1 MIINDK
7 RALAYIAVI
16 HDIRPIA
23 GADNIELVHVLG
35 WQCIAKKN
43 EFQEGDRAVYFEI
56 DSKLPSS
63 DTRFDFMSSK
73 HYNVKTYKLN
83 KFGVIG
89 QGLAMPAS
97 VFPEVAELEVGTNV
111 TELLGVTYSVIEDNI
126 RKSPDR
132 AMEILKSRKPK
143 LFKNR
148 FIKWLM
154 RRRWGR
160 WLIMRLW
167 GRKTERAT
175 AFPSKY
181 CSKTDEERIQNVVGL
196 LEDKE
201 PYTVTEKIDGTSST
215 YVLVRHKHWWGT
227 KYEFIVS
234 SRNVRQLEPT
244 QKCWHDDNVYWEMAI
259 KYDLENKMRQML
271 DKMPKATYIVLQGE
285 TYGEGLQGNK
295 YKMKDH
301 DIRFF
306 NLISDDSGK
315 WETSMA
321 ARFVDNY
328 GLKWVPIISTQ
339 FKLPDTVEEMLEM
352 ATGPSAINKNVLRE
366 GYVLRRYTEDGQII
380 SFKAVSPEFL
390 IKNKE

>member
-7 RALAYIAVI
+7 RALAYIAVV

-23 GADNIELVHVLG
+23 GADNIELIHVIG
-35 WQCIAKKN
+35 WQCIARKG
-43 EFQEGDRAVYFEI
+43 EFQEGDKAVYFEI
-56 DSKLPSS
+56 DSKVPAS
-63 DTRFDFMSSK
+63 DTRFAFMSSK
-73 HYNVKTYKLN
+73 NYNVKTYKLS

-89 QGLAMPAS
+89 QGLAMPVS
-97 VFPEVAELEVGTNV
+97 MFPEAAELEVGTDV
-111 TELLGVTYSVIEDNI
+111 TDLLGITYIVEEDNL

-132 AMEILKSRKPK
+132 IMEILKSRKPK

-154 RRRWGR
+154 KRRWGSR
-160 WLIMRLW
+160 IIKKLW
-167 GRKTERAT
+167 CNKTEKAT

-181 CSKTDEERIQNVVGL
+181 CDRTDEERIQSVSSL
-196 LEDKE
+196 LLDKK

-234 SRNVRQLEPT
+234 SRNVRQLKPT

-259 KYDLENKMRQML
+259 KYDLENEMRKML
-271 DKMPKATYIVLQGE
+271 NDLPEAKYIVLQGE

-295 YKMKDH
+295 YKMKDR

-306 NLISDDSGK
+306 NLITDKGK
-315 WETSMA
+315 WETLTA
-321 ARFVDNY
+321 AKFVYEY
-328 GLKWVPIISTQ
+328 GLKWVPIINTQ
-339 FKLPDTVEEMLEM
+339 FILPDTVEELLEM
-352 ATGPSAINKNVLRE
+352 ATGPSAINNCVLRE
-366 GYVLRRYTEDGQII
+366 GYVLRRFVSSGNVI

>member
-7 RALAYIAVI
+7 RALAYIAVV

-23 GADNIELVHVLG
+23 GADNIELVHILG

-43 EFQEGDRAVYFEI
+43 EFQEGDKAVYFEI
-56 DSKLPSS
+56 DSKVPAS
-63 DTRFDFMSSK
+63 DARFAFMSSK

-97 VFPEVAELEVGTNV
+97 VFPEVAELEVGTDV
-111 TELLGVTYSVIEDNI
+111 TDILGVTYSVVEDNI

-143 LFKNR
+143 LFKNC

-154 RRRWGR
+154 KRRWGR
-160 WLIMRLW
+160 WLVMKLW
-167 GRKTERAT
+167 GGKTEKAT

-181 CSKTDEERIQNVVGL
+181 CSKTDEERIQNVPQL

-234 SRNVRQLEPT
+234 SRNVRQLKPT

-271 DKMPKATYIVLQGE
+271 NKMPKATYIVLQGE

-295 YKMKDH
+295 YKMKDR

-306 NLISDDSGK
+306 NLISNDSGK

-321 ARFVDNY
+321 ARFIDSY

-352 ATGPSAINKNVLRE
+352 ATGPSTINKDVLRE
-366 GYVLRRYTEDGQII
+366 GYVLRRYTENGQTI